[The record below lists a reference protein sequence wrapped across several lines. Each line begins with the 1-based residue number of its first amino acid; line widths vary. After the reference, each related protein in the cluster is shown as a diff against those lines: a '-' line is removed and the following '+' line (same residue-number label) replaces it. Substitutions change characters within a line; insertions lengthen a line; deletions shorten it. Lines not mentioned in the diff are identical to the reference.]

1 MSQYPAYSS
10 YVATDCD
17 WFPKIPEHWILD
29 RAKRAVKSCQN
40 GVWGY
45 EPDGDDDLVCI
56 RVADFDRQSLNITT
70 TNLTM
75 RSIPSKDR
83 NNRLLKR
90 GDLLLEKSGGG
101 DQQLVG
107 AVVEYNQDFPAVSSN
122 FVARMEVNDN
132 TDSRFLVY
140 VHAHLYSGRVNYRA
154 IKQTTGIQNL
164 DSSAY
169 LNEKIAHP
177 PLDEQKVIA
186 KFLDHKTAQI
196 DALIAKK
203 QSLLNK
209 LVEQR
214 TALVSQAVTKG
225 LDPSVPMKDS
235 GVDWLGEIPGHWHR
249 VLLVRLIMRFEQGW
263 SPSCE
268 AREASKDEWGVLKS
282 GCVNHGIFDERQ
294 HKTLPASLTPIE
306 SLEVKPGN
314 ILMCRA
320 SGSKHLIGSVARVK
334 SCRANLI
341 FSDKTYRISLNENL
355 IDPDFFVFA
364 MKSKYIREQIELS
377 ISGADGLANNI
388 PQASVKSYQFVLPK
402 IDEQRAIVKVLTEKS
417 DRISLQEEKTK
428 AVIERLQEY
437 RSALI
442 TNAVTG
448 KIDVRDFCI
457 PATTEQR
464 EVAHG

>member
-1 MSQYPAYSS
+1 MQLSVYSDLCDSNVPWLQKIPSHWKKKRLKFVVKLINQKQPVGESGLSYIGLEHIESWTGKKVDGEISQSEGLASAYASGDILFGKLRPYLAKVHLADTPGLVSSEALVIRPSRFISSS
-10 YVATDCD
+10 YLKYYLLSRDFINTVDSSTYGSKM
-17 WFPKIPEHWILD
+17 P
-29 RAKRAVKSCQN
+29 RASWDYI
-40 GVWGY
+40 G
-45 EPDGDDDLVCI
+45 
-56 RVADFDRQSLNITT
+56 
-70 TNLTM
+70 NLPLL
-75 RSIPSKDR
+75 IPSSQ
-83 NNRLLKR
+83 
-90 GDLLLEKSGGG
+90 E
-101 DQQLVG
+101 QQ
-107 AVVEYNQDFPAVSSN
+107 AI
-122 FVARMEVNDN
+122 VN
-132 TDSRFLVY
+132 
-140 VHAHLYSGRVNYRA
+140 
-154 IKQTTGIQNL
+154 
-164 DSSAY
+164 
-169 LNEKIAHP
+169 
-177 PLDEQKVIA
+177 
-186 KFLDHKTAQI
+186 FLDHKTAQI

-203 QSLLNK
+203 QSLLDK
-209 LVEQR
+209 LAEQR
-214 TALVSQAVTKG
+214 TALISQAVTKG
-225 LDPSVPMKDS
+225 LDPSVPKKDS
-235 GVDWLGEIPGHWHR
+235 GVDWLGEIPGHWQR

-282 GCVNHGIFDERQ
+282 GCVNYGIFDERQ
-294 HKTLPASLTPIE
+294 HKTLPPSLTPIE

-437 RSALI
+437 RSVLI

-457 PATTEQR
+457 PTTTEQR